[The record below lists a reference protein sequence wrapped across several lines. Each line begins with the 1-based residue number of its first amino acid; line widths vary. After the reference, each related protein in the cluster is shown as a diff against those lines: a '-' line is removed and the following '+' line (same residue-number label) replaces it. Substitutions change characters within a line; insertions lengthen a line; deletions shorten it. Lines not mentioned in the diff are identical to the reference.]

1 MILVI
6 GKGAYLTS
14 FITSTA
20 DRINCGEIAALCAGI
35 PAGSCCR
42 KAFSVVDKANPVS
55 IGILDIC
62 QITIVEEAGIS
73 VVVCHGIGRDTSA
86 GARGDGQL

>member
-42 KAFSVVDKANPVS
+42 KALSVVDKANPVS

-62 QITIVEEAGIS
+62 QITVVEEAGIS